1 MTITQLHY
9 VLAVA
14 ENQNFTKAAEKCF
27 VTQPTLSMQIQKL
40 EDELDVLIFDRSKKP
55 IELTDVGRKIVNQAK
70 NIVNESNRIQDIVD
84 QQKGF
89 IGGEFKLGIIPT
101 IMPTLLPLFLKT
113 FIKKYPKIKLKIEEL
128 TTDDIISRLNE
139 GHLDAA
145 IAATPLEIE
154 SIIERVLYFEPFVG
168 YIPEHHRLHSK
179 QKINTS
185 DLDIEDMLLLED
197 GHCFRDGVINLCKT
211 FKNQVDS
218 NFQLESGSIETL
230 IKLSNEGL
238 GMTLLPYLHT
248 LDLNDKAKA
257 NLHHFNEPTPAR
269 EVSLLY
275 HKSELKMQI
284 IEAIQTVISGIIR
297 GAIAFQNV
305 EIISPL
311 LNKIEK
317 VLSENQA
324 NNYI

>member
-1 MTITQLHY
+1 MTITQLSY

-14 ENQNFTKAAEKCF
+14 EHQNFTKAAQKCF

-40 EDELDVLIFDRSKKP
+40 EDELDILIFDRGKKP
-55 IELTDVGRKIVNQAK
+55 IELTEVGKKIVTQAK

-101 IMPTLLPLFLKT
+101 VMPTLLPMFLNN
-113 FIKKYPKIKLKIEEL
+113 FMKKYPKVKLKIEEL
-128 TTDDIISRLNE
+128 TTEEIISRIND

-145 IAATPLEIE
+145 IAATPLEQETIK
-154 SIIERVLYFEPFVG
+154 ERVLYFEPFVA
-168 YIPEHHRLHSK
+168 YTPQNHRLYK
-179 QKINTS
+179 QKTIETT
-185 DLDIEDMLLLED
+185 DLDVNDMLLLED
-197 GHCFRDGVINLCKT
+197 GHCFRDGVINLCKV
-211 FKNQVDS
+211 FKDHNEDK
-218 NFQLESGSIETL
+218 FQLESGSIETL

-248 LDLNDKAKA
+248 LDLPERSKA
-257 NLHHFNEPTPAR
+257 NLRYFKEPSPAR
-269 EVSLLY
+269 EVSLIY

-284 IEAIQTVISGIIR
+284 IEALQDVISGIVR

-305 EIISPL
+305 QIISPL
-311 LNKIEK
+311 SK
-317 VLSENQA
+317 
-324 NNYI
+324 

>member
-1 MTITQLHY
+1 MTITQLYY

-14 ENQNFTKAAEKCF
+14 ENKNFTKAAEKCF

-40 EDELDVLIFDRSKKP
+40 EDELDILIFDRSKKP
-55 IELTDVGRKIVNQAK
+55 IELTEVGKKIVTQAK
-70 NIVNESNRIQDIVD
+70 NIVNESYRIQDIVD

-101 IMPTLLPLFLKT
+101 IMPTLLPMFLKT

-128 TTDDIISRLNE
+128 TTEEIISRLNE

-154 SIIERVLYFEPFVG
+154 TIKERVLYFEPFVA

-179 QKINTS
+179 QKISTT

-211 FKNQVDS
+211 FKNQVDT

-230 IKLSNEGL
+230 VKLSNEGL

-248 LDLNDKAKA
+248 LDLNEKAKQ
-257 NLHHFNEPTPAR
+257 NLHYFNEPSPAR
-269 EVSLLY
+269 EVSILY

-284 IEAIQTVISGIIR
+284 IEAMQSVISGIIR

-311 LNKIEK
+311 PK
-317 VLSENQA
+317 
-324 NNYI
+324 